1 MSDFRG
7 VPILLLVLVPVLD
20 VVLLFVAARYVG
32 GWPVLGFV
40 LASAVIGG
48 WLARRAGGRIAAG
61 VMEARRTGRPPQEG
75 MAHAALATAAGASM
89 AWPGV
94 ITTVAGLALLAPPV
108 RRLLAAVASRWVERR
123 LAGVM
128 TVVGSRDNDDGT
140 RRDVI
145 DIDG

>member
-7 VPILLLVLVPVLD
+7 VPIALLFLIPVID

-40 LASAVIGG
+40 VASAFIGG
-48 WLARRAGGRIAAG
+48 WLARRAGRCIASG
-61 VMEARRTGRPPQEG
+61 LVEARRSGQAPAQG
-75 MAHAALATAAGASM
+75 MAHGALATVAGGLM
-89 AWPGV
+89 AWPGPL
-94 ITTVAGLALLAPPV
+94 TTIAGLALLTPPV
-108 RRLLAAVASRWVERR
+108 RALLAAAAGRWVERH

-128 TVVGSRDNDDGT
+128 TVVPPPDDGS

-145 DIDG
+145 DIEP